1 MKKKKISIVWLIII
15 VIASNAFVLY
25 VLNRILCP
33 TYYKY
38 PDFMIRNMRQGE
50 IEETFGEFDIEHNL
64 FGAYY
69 IYTDSNGERQY
80 YIIYFNEPGGYT
92 ENIVVDSKIMHNP
105 YRYFYHGEEPEYITQ
120 EFYMYLF
127 WKNLRA
133 HTYRDVGPLCDYFQ
147 ITEEEFM
154 KDALAYVAEMFQE
167 YPHIREN
174 AVEQLGDYTAWQDEI
189 YEFGNMLFNN
199 NEIMDIE
206 DICEENGLTEDLFYK
221 GLMLEAE
228 EICEQHQYTGDY

>member
-1 MKKKKISIVWLIII
+1 MKRKI
-15 VIASNAFVLY
+15 VITLLV
-25 VLNRILCP
+25 VILLIANLLLLKNIICP

-38 PDFMIRNMRQGE
+38 PDFIIEDMTKYM
-50 IEETFGEFDIEHNL
+50 IEERYGEFDIEGNL

-69 IYTDSNGERQY
+69 IYTDKEDMPHY
-80 YIIYFNEPGGYT
+80 YIIYFDDLGADRGY
-92 ENIVVDSKIMHNP
+92 IVDSTRIMYNG
-105 YRYFYHGEEPEYITQ
+105 YFHYVSGAEPEYITQ

-127 WKNLRA
+127 WAELRP
-133 HTYRDVGPLCDYFQ
+133 HMVMDVSPLCDYFQ

-154 KDALAYVAEMFQE
+154 KDALAYVAEVFQE
-167 YPHIREN
+167 SPHIREN
-174 AVEQLGDYTAWQDEI
+174 AVEQLADYTAWQDEI

-206 DICEENGLTEDLFYK
+206 DICEENGLTEGMFYK